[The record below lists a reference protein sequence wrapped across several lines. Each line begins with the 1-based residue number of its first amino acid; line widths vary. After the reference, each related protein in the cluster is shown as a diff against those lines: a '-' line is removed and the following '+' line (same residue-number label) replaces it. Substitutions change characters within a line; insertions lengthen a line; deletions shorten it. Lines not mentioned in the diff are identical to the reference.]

1 MESVKIQ
8 EKAITQKGKAKMPK
22 RIRMQKLRKMLMERK
37 KRLWEELHRELFE
50 KFGNEYRGE
59 FERAMD
65 AGDISSVDLLQSI
78 GIKLMDIRQ
87 EELIKMDAAER
98 KLNEG
103 TYGICEECGKEISE
117 ERLAAMPYAVRCIE
131 CEERFEHTK
140 VKGHGPTL

>member
-1 MESVKIQ
+1 
-8 EKAITQKGKAKMPK
+8 
-22 RIRMQKLRKMLMERK
+22 MLLERK
-37 KRLWEELHRELFE
+37 KELLEEIHQELFE
-50 KFGNEYRGE
+50 RFGNEYRGE

-65 AGDISSVDLLQSI
+65 AGDISSIDLLQSI
-78 GIKLMDIRQ
+78 GVKLVDIRQ
-87 EELIKMDAAER
+87 EDLIKMDAAER